1 MTPRIGND
9 GQSGEDALRVL
20 LSTRGPFKTT
30 NPYVVQLADSIRTC
44 GASVR
49 YFSWQ
54 TALFGSY
61 DILHIHWPEVMI
73 RRDGALARAAAQVRF
88 IMLMLRLRLTGTPI
102 VRTAHNVRAHE
113 TGSRTETALL
123 RWCDRQTR
131 TWIVLNEL
139 SPVPT
144 GTERVLI
151 PHGDY
156 ADWFAGY
163 PKSEPIAGRVISFG
177 LIRPYK
183 GTESLLESF
192 AHVTTTGASLRIVGK
207 PSTDELRAVVE
218 SAARKSSRI
227 TAALDYVE
235 DSTLA
240 LEITAAQL
248 VVLPYQN
255 MHNSGALLLALS
267 LERPVLVPDTEITR
281 ALADEVGPGWIHL
294 YQGPLTTATLDT
306 ALAAPSPAESPD
318 LSARKW
324 PQLGRTHIRA
334 YRDAG
339 RRTPPPYGGQRL
351 PS

>member
-61 DILHIHWPEVMI
+61 DILHIHWPEIMI

-88 IMLMLRLRLTGTPI
+88 ILLMLRLRLTGTPI

-139 SPVPT
+139 SPYVQEPNGYSFLTATTPT
-144 GTERVLI
+144 GLRDTRNLN
-151 PHGDY
+151 PLP
-156 ADWFAGY
+156 AG
-163 PKSEPIAGRVISFG
+163 SF
-177 LIRPYK
+177 R
-183 GTESLLESF
+183 S
-192 AHVTTTGASLRIVGK
+192 
-207 PSTDELRAVVE
+207 D
-218 SAARKSSRI
+218 
-227 TAALDYVE
+227 
-235 DSTLA
+235 
-240 LEITAAQL
+240 
-248 VVLPYQN
+248 
-255 MHNSGALLLALS
+255 
-267 LERPVLVPDTEITR
+267 
-281 ALADEVGPGWIHL
+281 
-294 YQGPLTTATLDT
+294 
-306 ALAAPSPAESPD
+306 
-318 LSARKW
+318 
-324 PQLGRTHIRA
+324 
-334 YRDAG
+334 
-339 RRTPPPYGGQRL
+339 
-351 PS
+351 

>member
-1 MTPRIGND
+1 
-9 GQSGEDALRVL
+9 
-20 LSTRGPFKTT
+20 
-30 NPYVVQLADSIRTC
+30 
-44 GASVR
+44 
-49 YFSWQ
+49 
-54 TALFGSY
+54 
-61 DILHIHWPEVMI
+61 MI

-88 IMLMLRLRLTGTPI
+88 ILLMLRLRLTGTPI

-139 SPVPT
+139 STVPT

-163 PKSEPIAGRVISFG
+163 LKSEPIAGRVISFG

-183 GTESLLESF
+183 GNRV
-192 AHVTTTGASLRIVGK
+192 AARG
-207 PSTDELRAVVE
+207 PSPTSPLPAQGCVS
-218 SAARKSSRI
+218 SAAEHRRTPCRRRICGAQSSRI

-255 MHNSGALLLALS
+255 MHNSGALLLALYS
-267 LERPVLVPDTEITR
+267 N
-281 ALADEVGPGWIHL
+281 
-294 YQGPLTTATLDT
+294 
-306 ALAAPSPAESPD
+306 APCSFRIP
-318 LSARKW
+318 K
-324 PQLGRTHIRA
+324 
-334 YRDAG
+334 
-339 RRTPPPYGGQRL
+339 
-351 PS
+351 